1 MLKSFKKQQKQHLY
15 WFKKKPGF
23 FSTISGIF
31 EKNLKP
37 GSFRDFFKDLTGRTT
52 KKWLATLGSQQKNT
66 NRAMADVNLASSSDV
81 VIESRDSIET
91 GNEAFEPASKK
102 QRKEENNVEKTKNAD
117 ERLET
122 RLGGI
127 LCCSVCLDLPSSA
140 VYQVSYFL
148 HKVIISTFTQNG
160 CTFLMLNILWSVIQW
175 GNIICIPGTTY
186 LSYCLSWCSK
196 PYFFVL
202 FGLPQGHS
210 YFVTLPWAP
219 FTWFR
224 LNILA
229 VY

>member
-1 MLKSFKKQQKQHLY
+1 
-15 WFKKKPGF
+15 
-23 FSTISGIF
+23 
-31 EKNLKP
+31 
-37 GSFRDFFKDLTGRTT
+37 
-52 KKWLATLGSQQKNT
+52 
-66 NRAMADVNLASSSDV
+66 MADVNLASSSDV

-160 CTFLMLNILWSVIQW
+160 CTFLMLNIL
-175 GNIICIPGTTY
+175 
-186 LSYCLSWCSK
+186 
-196 PYFFVL
+196 
-202 FGLPQGHS
+202 
-210 YFVTLPWAP
+210 
-219 FTWFR
+219 
-224 LNILA
+224 
-229 VY
+229 